1 MNISPRKYLDDATL
15 IHSIDVVN
23 QAIEKVADQLNQDFT
38 DKLPI
43 VLCVMNGGAYFA
55 GQLLSRLT
63 FALEFDYIQATRY
76 RNSTQGHGV
85 EWIHFT
91 KLNLKNRHILVL
103 DDILDEGHTIA
114 AIRQECVK
122 MGALDVKIA
131 VLADKS
137 LSQKKP
143 TTAEYIGLE
152 VPNLYVFGCGMD
164 VYGWWRNLPAIYA
177 LQDSSS

>member
-1 MNISPRKYLDDATL
+1 MNISPRKYLDDASL
-15 IHSIDVVN
+15 IHSTDVVN
-23 QAIEKVADQLNQDFT
+23 RAIEKVADQLNKDFT

-43 VLCVMNGGAYFA
+43 VLSVMNGGAYFA

-63 FALEFDYIQATRY
+63 FPLEFDYIQATRY
-76 RNSTQGHGV
+76 RNSTQGHDV
-85 EWIHFT
+85 EWVHFT

-114 AIRQECVK
+114 AIRQKCLN
-122 MGALDVKIA
+122 MGCLDVKIA

-137 LSQKKP
+137 LTQRKP

-177 LQDSSS
+177 LKNS